1 VPPGSA
7 PQNVV
12 RREGNFS
19 GAMLDGSMSMTTRV
33 LIVEDHADSAEFLRL
48 LLEPEGYI
56 VKTAG
61 TAEHTRKEVE
71 ASKPDII
78 LMDLMLPDVEGLDL
92 LRELRSMRP
101 ESQVIVVSGHGS
113 ISVAVEAMENGALS
127 FIEKPLNPSVLMA
140 QLHKAAEKLALTA
153 ENRRL
158 RAELDE
164 GSTYGSLIGR
174 SKPMRQLYQLIK
186 SVAPTDANVLI
197 TGENGSG
204 KEVVA
209 TAIHESSKR
218 AKGPFIKVNCAAIP
232 TELIESELF
241 GHKRGAFTGA
251 VQDKQGLME
260 LANNG
265 TLLLDE
271 IGDLTPNLQVKLLRV
286 LQDREFRPVGSTK
299 VLKTN
304 FRLISATNVHVEQA
318 MKDGRLRE
326 DLYFRINTLT
336 LPVPALRERPT
347 DIPLMAEYFLRKYSA
362 QHQKPITAF
371 HPDALRALVSFAWP
385 GNVRELQHVIER
397 AVILTQATLI
407 GVDDLPD
414 NVTPAATAH
423 K

>member
-1 VPPGSA
+1 
-7 PQNVV
+7 
-12 RREGNFS
+12 
-19 GAMLDGSMSMTTRV
+19 MSITIRV

-48 LLEPEGYI
+48 LLEPEGYL
-56 VKTAG
+56 VRTAA
-61 TAEHTRKEVE
+61 TAQRTREEVA
-71 ASKPDII
+71 ASKPDVI

-92 LRELRSMRP
+92 LRELRAMSP
-101 ESQVIVVSGHGS
+101 ESCVIVVSGHGS
-113 ISVAVEAMENGALS
+113 ISVAVEAMESGALS
-127 FIEKPLNPSVLMA
+127 FIEKPINPSVLMA

-164 GSTYGSLIGR
+164 GSQYGQLIGR

-251 VQDKQGLME
+251 VNDKQGLME

-265 TLLLDE
+265 TLMLDE
-271 IGDLTPNLQVKLLRV
+271 IGDLAPNLQVKLLRV

-304 FRLISATNVHVEQA
+304 FRLISATNVNTDQA
-318 MKDGRLRE
+318 LKEGRLRE
-326 DLYFRINTLT
+326 DLYFRINTLM

-347 DIPLMAEYFLRKYSA
+347 DIPLMAEYFLRKYAA
-362 QHQKPITAF
+362 QHGKEIMSF
-371 HPDALRALVSFAWP
+371 HADALRALVNFAWP

-397 AVILTQATLI
+397 AVILTQGSLI
-407 GVDDLPD
+407 GLDDLPD
-414 NVTPAATAH
+414 NVTAAATAA
-423 K
+423 KS

>member
-1 VPPGSA
+1 
-7 PQNVV
+7 
-12 RREGNFS
+12 
-19 GAMLDGSMSMTTRV
+19 MSMKTRI

-56 VKTAG
+56 VEVAG
-61 TAEHTRKEVE
+61 SGQQARLML
-71 ASKPDII
+71 ASFRPEII

-92 LRELRSMRP
+92 LREFRASSP
-101 ESQVIVVSGHGS
+101 ETCVIVVSGHGS
-113 ISVAVEAMENGALS
+113 ITVAVEAMENGALS
-127 FIEKPLNPSVLMA
+127 FIEKPLNPSVLKA
-140 QLHKAAEKLALTA
+140 QLLKAGEKLALTS

-164 GSTYGSLIGR
+164 ATTYAGIIGR
-174 SKPMRQLYQLIK
+174 SKPMRHLYQLIK

-232 TELIESELF
+232 SELIESELF

-251 VQDKQGLME
+251 VNDKQGLME
-260 LANNG
+260 LSNNG

-299 VLKTN
+299 TLKPN
-304 FRLISATNVHVEQA
+304 FRLISATNVNVDNALKE
-318 MKDGRLRE
+318 GRLRE
-326 DLYFRINTLT
+326 DLYFRINTLM

-347 DIPLMAEYFLRKYSA
+347 DIPLLAEWFLRKYSA
-362 QHQKPITAF
+362 QHNKEVAAF
-371 HPDALRALVSFAWP
+371 TPDAFRVLIDYAWP

-397 AVILTQATLI
+397 AVILTDAKMVGL
-407 GVDDLPD
+407 DDLPE
-414 NVTPAATAH
+414 TLSAAIT
-423 K
+423 KG

>member
-1 VPPGSA
+1 
-7 PQNVV
+7 
-12 RREGNFS
+12 
-19 GAMLDGSMSMTTRV
+19 MSISTRV

-48 LLEPEGYI
+48 LLEPEGYLVQVAASGLEARNHLKTSKADI
-56 VKTAG
+56 V
-61 TAEHTRKEVE
+61 
-71 ASKPDII
+71 

-92 LRELRSMRP
+92 LRELRSISP
-101 ESQVIVVSGHGS
+101 ETCIIVVSGHGS

-140 QLHKAAEKLALTA
+140 QLHKATEKLALTS

-164 GSTYGSLIGR
+164 TSTYAGVVGK
-174 SKPMRQLYQLIK
+174 SKPMRQLYQLMK

-197 TGENGSG
+197 TGENGTG
-204 KEVVA
+204 KEVIA

-218 AKGPFIKVNCAAIP
+218 GSGPFIKVNCAAIP
-232 TELIESELF
+232 SELIESELF

-251 VQDKQGLME
+251 VADKQGLME

-299 VLKTN
+299 ILKPN
-304 FRLISATNVHVEQA
+304 FRLISATNVDVDAALKE
-318 MKDGRLRE
+318 GRLRE
-326 DLYFRINTLT
+326 DLYFRINTLM
-336 LPVPALRERPT
+336 LPVPSLRDRTT
-347 DIPLMAEYFLRKYSA
+347 DIPLLAEYFLRKFAA
-362 QHQKPITAF
+362 QHNKPLTAI
-371 HPDALRALVSFAWP
+371 HPDAIRAMVDFAWP

-397 AVILTQATLI
+397 AVILTQGSLI
-407 GVDDLPD
+407 GLDDLPD
-414 NVTPAATAH
+414 NITSAVPS
-423 K
+423 KRV

>member
-1 VPPGSA
+1 
-7 PQNVV
+7 
-12 RREGNFS
+12 
-19 GAMLDGSMSMTTRV
+19 MSMSV
-33 LIVEDHADSAEFLRL
+33 LIIEDDADSAEFMRL
-48 LLEPEGYI
+48 LLEPEGYT
-56 VKTAG
+56 VKTAA
-61 TAEHTRKEVE
+61 TAQLARAEV
-71 ASKPDII
+71 ASSSPDLI

-92 LRELRSMRP
+92 LREFRAMRP

-127 FIEKPLNPSVLMA
+127 FIEKPINPIVLMA

-164 GSTYGSLIGR
+164 SATFGSVIGR

-204 KEVVA
+204 KEIIA

-251 VQDKQGLME
+251 VNDKQGLME

-271 IGDLTPNLQVKLLRV
+271 IGDLSPNLQVKLLRV

-304 FRLISATNVHVEQA
+304 FRLISATNTNVEA
-318 MKDGRLRE
+318 ALKEGRLRE

-336 LPVPALRERPT
+336 LPLPALRERGP
-347 DIPLMAEYFLRKYSA
+347 DIPLLAEFFLRKYAA
-362 QHQKPITAF
+362 QHGKPVMTF
-371 HPDALRALVSFAWP
+371 HPDALRALSAFSWP
-385 GNVRELQHVIER
+385 GNVRELQHVVER
-397 AVILTQATLI
+397 AVILTQGDVI
-407 GVDDLPD
+407 GVEDLPE
-414 NVTPAATAH
+414 NVTTPVL
-423 K
+423 KS

>member
-1 VPPGSA
+1 
-7 PQNVV
+7 
-12 RREGNFS
+12 
-19 GAMLDGSMSMTTRV
+19 MKTRI
-33 LIVEDHADSAEFLRL
+33 LIIEDHADSAEFLRL
-48 LLEPEGYI
+48 LLEPEGYT
-56 VKTAG
+56 VEVAG
-61 TAEHTRKEVE
+61 SGQQAREILPRF
-71 ASKPDII
+71 KPEII

-92 LRELRSMRP
+92 LRELRTLSP
-101 ESQVIVVSGHGS
+101 ETCVIVVSGHGS
-113 ISVAVEAMENGALS
+113 ITVAVEAMENGALS
-127 FIEKPLNPSVLMA
+127 FIEKPLNPSVLKA
-140 QLHKAAEKLALTA
+140 QLHKASEKLALTA

-158 RAELDE
+158 KAELNE
-164 GSTYGSLIGR
+164 TNTYAGIIGR

-232 TELIESELF
+232 SELIESELF

-251 VQDKQGLME
+251 VNDKQGLME

-299 VLKTN
+299 ILKPN
-304 FRLISATNVHVEQA
+304 FRLISATNVNVDNALKE
-318 MKDGRLRE
+318 GRLRE
-326 DLYFRINTLT
+326 DLYFRINTLM

-347 DIPLMAEYFLRKYSA
+347 DIPLMAEWFLRKYAA
-362 QHQKPITAF
+362 QHNKNLSAF
-371 HPDALRALVSFAWP
+371 HPDALRALVDYAWP

-397 AVILTQATLI
+397 AVILTENSLI

-414 NVTPAATAH
+414 TMAAATA
-423 K
+423 KS

>member
-1 VPPGSA
+1 
-7 PQNVV
+7 
-12 RREGNFS
+12 
-19 GAMLDGSMSMTTRV
+19 MTTTPSRI

-48 LLEPEGYI
+48 LLEPEGY
-56 VKTAG
+56 VVRTAATAQQAREEVANTG
-61 TAEHTRKEVE
+61 TDV
-71 ASKPDII
+71 I

-92 LRELRSMRP
+92 LRELRTKSP
-101 ESQVIVVSGHGS
+101 DSQIIVVSGHGS

-127 FIEKPLNPSVLMA
+127 FIEKPINPNVLMA
-140 QLHKAAEKLALTA
+140 QLHKASEKLALTA

-164 GSTYGSLIGR
+164 SASYAGIVGR

-204 KEVVA
+204 KEIVA

-251 VQDKQGLME
+251 VNDKQGLME

-271 IGDLTPNLQVKLLRV
+271 IGDLTPNLQVKLMRV

-304 FRLISATNVHVEQA
+304 FRLISATNVHVEAA
-318 MKDGRLRE
+318 MKEGRLRE

-336 LPVPALRERPT
+336 LHVPALRERPA
-347 DIPLMAEYFLRKYSA
+347 DIQLLAEWFLRKYAA
-362 QHQKPITAF
+362 QHGKDVTAF
-371 HPDALRALVSFAWP
+371 HPDALKALVDFSWP
-385 GNVRELQHVIER
+385 GNVRELQHVVER
-397 AVILTQATLI
+397 AVILTQGSLI

-414 NVTPAATAH
+414 NILATSAA
-423 K
+423 KS

>member
-1 VPPGSA
+1 
-7 PQNVV
+7 
-12 RREGNFS
+12 
-19 GAMLDGSMSMTTRV
+19 MTTRV
-33 LIVEDHADSAEFLRL
+33 LVVEDHADSAEFVRL
-48 LLEPEGYI
+48 LLEPEGYAVTI
-56 VKTAG
+56 AG
-61 TAEHTRKEVE
+61 TGQQARAQAI
-71 ASKPDII
+71 ASRPEII

-92 LRELRSMRP
+92 LREFRVMSP

-113 ISVAVEAMENGALS
+113 ISVAVEAMESGALS

-158 RAELDE
+158 KAELDE
-164 GSTYGSLIGR
+164 GGTYGDLMGR
-174 SKPMRQLYQLIK
+174 SKPMRQLYQLIR

-251 VQDKQGLME
+251 VNDKQGLME
-260 LANNG
+260 MANNG

-271 IGDLTPNLQVKLLRV
+271 IGDLTANLQVKLLRV

-304 FRLISATNVHVEQA
+304 FRLISATNVNVDQA
-318 MKDGRLRE
+318 LKEGRLRE
-326 DLYFRINTLT
+326 DLYFRVNTLM

-347 DIPLMAEYFLRKYSA
+347 DIPLLAEFFLRKYA
-362 QHQKPITAF
+362 EQHAKAVTSY
-371 HPDALRALVSFAWP
+371 HPDALRALVNFSWP
-385 GNVRELQHVIER
+385 GNVRELQHVVER
-397 AVILTQATLI
+397 AVILTQGGLI
-407 GVDDLPD
+407 ALDDLPE
-414 NVTPAATAH
+414 NLTAATAVRQ
-423 K
+423 

>member
-1 VPPGSA
+1 
-7 PQNVV
+7 
-12 RREGNFS
+12 
-19 GAMLDGSMSMTTRV
+19 MTTCV

-61 TAEHTRKEVE
+61 TAQQAREQVTATR
-71 ASKPDII
+71 PDII

-92 LRELRSMRP
+92 LRELRTMNP
-101 ESQVIVVSGHGS
+101 ESQVLVVSGHGS
-113 ISVAVEAMENGALS
+113 ITVAVEAMENGALS
-127 FIEKPLNPSVLMA
+127 FIEKPINPSVLMA
-140 QLHKAAEKLALTA
+140 LLHKAAEKLALTT

-164 GSTYGSLIGR
+164 SATYAGVIGR

-204 KEVVA
+204 KEVIA

-251 VQDKQGLME
+251 VADKQGLME

-304 FRLISATNVHVEQA
+304 FRLISATNVNVDQA
-318 MKDGRLRE
+318 LKEGRLRE
-326 DLYFRINTLT
+326 DLYFRINTLM

-347 DIPLMAEYFLRKYSA
+347 DIPLLAEFFLRKYAA
-362 QHQKPITAF
+362 QHGKSVMSY
-371 HPDALRALVSFAWP
+371 HPDALRAMVNFAWP
-385 GNVRELQHVIER
+385 GNVRELQHVVER
-397 AVILTQATLI
+397 AVILTQGELI
-407 GVDDLPD
+407 AVDDLPD
-414 NVTPAATAH
+414 NVTAVARA
-423 K
+423 

>member
-1 VPPGSA
+1 
-7 PQNVV
+7 
-12 RREGNFS
+12 
-19 GAMLDGSMSMTTRV
+19 MSMKTRI

-56 VKTAG
+56 VEVAG
-61 TAEHTRKEVE
+61 SGQQARHSLVSFKPEV
-71 ASKPDII
+71 I

-92 LRELRSMRP
+92 LREFRAASP
-101 ESQVIVVSGHGS
+101 ETCVIVVSGHGS
-113 ISVAVEAMENGALS
+113 ITVAVEAMENGALS
-127 FIEKPLNPSVLMA
+127 FIEKPLNPSVLKA
-140 QLHKAAEKLALTA
+140 QLHKAGEKLALTS

-158 RAELDE
+158 KAELDE
-164 GSTYGSLIGR
+164 ATTYAGIIGR

-232 TELIESELF
+232 SELIESELF

-251 VQDKQGLME
+251 VNDKQGLME
-260 LANNG
+260 LSNNG

-299 VLKTN
+299 TLKPN
-304 FRLISATNVHVEQA
+304 FRLISATNVNVDNALKE
-318 MKDGRLRE
+318 GRLRE
-326 DLYFRINTLT
+326 DLYFRINTLM

-347 DIPLMAEYFLRKYSA
+347 DIPLLAEWFLRTYSA
-362 QHQKPITAF
+362 QHNKDVAAF
-371 HPDALRALVSFAWP
+371 TPDALRVLIDYAWP
-385 GNVRELQHVIER
+385 GNVRELQHVVER
-397 AVILTQATLI
+397 AVILTDAKMVGL
-407 GVDDLPD
+407 DDLPE
-414 NVTPAATAH
+414 TLSAATV
-423 K
+423 KG

>member
-1 VPPGSA
+1 MP
-7 PQNVV
+7 
-12 RREGNFS
+12 
-19 GAMLDGSMSMTTRV
+19 MTTRI
-33 LIVEDHADSAEFLRL
+33 LIVEDDADSAEFLRL
-48 LLEPEGYI
+48 LLEPEGY
-56 VKTAG
+56 VVRTAP
-61 TAEHTRKEVE
+61 TALQARAEV
-71 ASKPDII
+71 ASSNPDII

-92 LRELRSMRP
+92 LRELRSLKP
-101 ESQVIVVSGHGS
+101 DAQIIVVSGHGS
-113 ISVAVEAMENGALS
+113 ISVAVEAMEGGALS
-127 FIEKPLNPSVLMA
+127 FIEKPLNAGVLMA

-164 GSTYGSLIGR
+164 NTSYAGVVGR

-204 KEVVA
+204 KEIVA

-251 VQDKQGLME
+251 VNDKQGLME

-299 VLKTN
+299 VAKAN
-304 FRLISATNVHVEQA
+304 FRLLSATNVNVDAALKE
-318 MKDGRLRE
+318 GRLRE

-336 LPVPALRERPT
+336 LHVPALRERPA
-347 DIPLMAEYFLRKYSA
+347 DIPLLAEFFLRKYAA
-362 QHQKPITAF
+362 QHGKDVSSF
-371 HPDALRALVSFAWP
+371 HPDALRAMVDFPWP
-385 GNVRELQHVIER
+385 GNVRELQHVVER
-397 AVILTQATLI
+397 AVILAQTPLI
-407 GVDDLPD
+407 GLGDLPD
-414 NVTPAATAH
+414 NMAATAA
-423 K
+423 KS

>member
-1 VPPGSA
+1 
-7 PQNVV
+7 
-12 RREGNFS
+12 
-19 GAMLDGSMSMTTRV
+19 
-33 LIVEDHADSAEFLRL
+33 
-48 LLEPEGYI
+48 
-56 VKTAG
+56 
-61 TAEHTRKEVE
+61 
-71 ASKPDII
+71 
-78 LMDLMLPDVEGLDL
+78 MDLMLPDVEGLDL
-92 LRELRSMRP
+92 LRELRTMSP
-101 ESQVIVVSGHGS
+101 DSQIIVVSGHGS

-164 GSTYGSLIGR
+164 TTTYAGIIGR

-251 VQDKQGLME
+251 VNDKQGLME

-304 FRLISATNVHVEQA
+304 FRLISATNVNVEA
-318 MKDGRLRE
+318 RSKKGRLRE
-326 DLYFRINTLT
+326 DLYFRINTLM
-336 LPVPALRERPT
+336 LPVPALSERPT
-347 DIPLMAEYFLRKYSA
+347 DIPLMAEWFLRKYAA
-362 QHQKPITAF
+362 QHGKDVMSF
-371 HPDALRALVSFAWP
+371 HPDALRALVDFAWP
-385 GNVRELQHVIER
+385 GNVRELQHVVER
-397 AVILTQATLI
+397 AVILTQGSLI
-407 GVDDLPD
+407 GVDDLPGQPRPRSYREILKRATISD
-414 NVTPAATAH
+414 LPSQSYNVEVFAPASSSAT
-423 K
+423 

>member
-1 VPPGSA
+1 
-7 PQNVV
+7 
-12 RREGNFS
+12 
-19 GAMLDGSMSMTTRV
+19 MSTSTRV

-48 LLEPEGYI
+48 LLEPEGYL
-56 VKTAG
+56 VKTAA
-61 TAEHTRKEVE
+61 TAHETREDVR

-92 LRELRSMRP
+92 LRELRTMSP
-101 ESQVIVVSGHGS
+101 ESQIIVVSGHGS

-127 FIEKPLNPSVLMA
+127 FIEKPVNPSVLMA

-158 RAELDE
+158 RAELEE
-164 GSTYGSLIGR
+164 GSTYAGLIGR

-186 SVAPTDANVLI
+186 SVAPTDASVLV
-197 TGENGSG
+197 TGENGCG

-218 AKGPFIKVNCAAIP
+218 ARGPFIKVNCAAIP
-232 TELIESELF
+232 AELIESELF

-251 VQDKQGLME
+251 VSDKQGLME
-260 LANNG
+260 LANDG

-304 FRLISATNVHVEQA
+304 FRLISATNVDVDQA
-318 MKDGRLRE
+318 LKDGRLRE
-326 DLYFRINTLT
+326 DLYFRVNTLM

-347 DIPLMAEYFLRKYSA
+347 DIPLMAEYFLRKYAA
-362 QHQKPITAF
+362 QHEKPVTGF
-371 HPDALRALVSFAWP
+371 HADALGALVHFSWP

-397 AVILTQATLI
+397 AIILTQDSVI
-407 GVDDLPD
+407 GVADLPD
-414 NVTPAATAH
+414 NVTAPATARS
-423 K
+423 

>member
-1 VPPGSA
+1 
-7 PQNVV
+7 
-12 RREGNFS
+12 
-19 GAMLDGSMSMTTRV
+19 MTPRI
-33 LIVEDHADSAEFLRL
+33 LIVEDHPDSAEFLRL
-48 LLEPEGYI
+48 LLEPEGYD
-56 VKTAG
+56 VHTAATG
-61 TAEHTRKEVE
+61 QKAREEMTASG
-71 ASKPDII
+71 ADII

-92 LRELRSMRP
+92 LRELRSLNP
-101 ESQVIVVSGHGS
+101 DSQIIVVSGHGS
-113 ISVAVEAMENGALS
+113 ISVAVEAMEHGALS
-127 FIEKPLNPSVLMA
+127 FIEKPLNASVLMA

-164 GSTYGSLIGR
+164 GASYAGIVGR

-204 KEVVA
+204 KEIVA

-251 VQDKQGLME
+251 VNDKQGLME

-271 IGDLTPNLQVKLLRV
+271 IGDLTPNLQVKLMRV

-304 FRLISATNVHVEQA
+304 FRLISATNVNVEGA
-318 MKDGRLRE
+318 LKDGRLRE

-336 LPVPALRERPT
+336 LHVPALRERPA
-347 DIPLMAEYFLRKYSA
+347 DIPLLAEWFLRKYAA
-362 QHQKPITAF
+362 QHGKDVTSF
-371 HPDALRALVSFAWP
+371 HPDAVRALVDFSWP
-385 GNVRELQHVIER
+385 GNVRELQHVVER
-397 AVILTQATLI
+397 AVILTQGSSI

-414 NVTPAATAH
+414 NILTTAA
-423 K
+423 KS

>member
-1 VPPGSA
+1 MP
-7 PQNVV
+7 
-12 RREGNFS
+12 
-19 GAMLDGSMSMTTRV
+19 MTMRI

-48 LLEPEGYI
+48 LLEQEGYL
-56 VKTAG
+56 VRTAVS
-61 TAEHTRKEVE
+61 AQQAREEVVTTH
-71 ASKPDII
+71 PDII

-92 LRELRSMRP
+92 LRELRVLRP
-101 ESQVIVVSGHGS
+101 ESQIIVVSGHGS
-113 ISVAVEAMENGALS
+113 ISVAVEAMEHGALS

-140 QLHKAAEKLALTA
+140 QLHKAAEKLALTT

-164 GSTYGSLIGR
+164 SATYAGILGR

-204 KEVVA
+204 KEIVA

-251 VQDKQGLME
+251 VNDKQGLME

-271 IGDLTPNLQVKLLRV
+271 IGDLSPNLQVKLLRV
-286 LQDREFRPVGSTK
+286 LQEREFRPVGSTK
-299 VLKTN
+299 TLKTN
-304 FRLISATNVHVEQA
+304 FRLIAATNVNVDAALKE
-318 MKDGRLRE
+318 GRLRE
-326 DLYFRINTLT
+326 DLYFRINTLM

-347 DIPLMAEYFLRKYSA
+347 DIPLLAEFFLRQYSD
-362 QHQKPITAF
+362 QHGKNITAF
-371 HPDALRALVSFAWP
+371 HPDALRAMVDFAWP
-385 GNVRELQHVIER
+385 GNVRELQHVVER
-397 AVILTQATLI
+397 AVILSQGGLI

-414 NVTPAATAH
+414 NILAPAAKRA
-423 K
+423 

>member
-1 VPPGSA
+1 MPVA
-7 PQNVV
+7 
-12 RREGNFS
+12 
-19 GAMLDGSMSMTTRV
+19 TRI

-48 LLEPEGYI
+48 LLEPEGYL
-56 VKTAG
+56 VQVAASGLEARAYVT
-61 TAEHTRKEVE
+61 
-71 ASKPDII
+71 ASKPDIV

-92 LRELRSMRP
+92 LRELRTLNP
-101 ESQVIVVSGHGS
+101 DTCIIVVSGHGS
-113 ISVAVEAMENGALS
+113 IAVAVEAMENGALS

-140 QLHKAAEKLALTA
+140 QLHKAAEKLALTS

-164 GSTYGSLIGR
+164 TSTYAGVIGK

-197 TGENGSG
+197 TGENGTG
-204 KEVVA
+204 KEVIA

-218 AKGPFIKVNCAAIP
+218 AAGPFIKVNCAAIP

-251 VQDKQGLME
+251 VNDKQGLME

-299 VLKTN
+299 ILKPN
-304 FRLISATNVHVEQA
+304 FRLISATNVDVDAALKE
-318 MKDGRLRE
+318 GRLRE
-326 DLYFRINTLT
+326 DLYFRINTLM
-336 LPVPALRERPT
+336 LPVPALRDRST
-347 DIPLMAEYFLRKYSA
+347 DIPLLAEYFLRKFA
-362 QHQKPITAF
+362 TQHGKSVMSF
-371 HPDALRALVSFAWP
+371 HPDAIRTMVEFAWP
-385 GNVRELQHVIER
+385 GNVRELQHVVER
-397 AVILTQATLI
+397 AVILTEGSLI

-414 NVTPAATAH
+414 SISAAISA
-423 K
+423 KQS